1 MSDRIHVGV
10 DATSWANERGFG
22 RFTRSLV
29 RALAAR
35 DAGFRYTLLFDHAP
49 RDDLPANAT
58 VICAA
63 TKDTLTQSAVGS
75 SSRSP
80 AYLWTMGKLA
90 RKERF
95 DVFFFPAVYSYFP
108 LLARVPK
115 VVCFHDATAERFP
128 ELVFPGRLNRLLW
141 RTKTTLA
148 RWQATRAMTVS
159 HASAADLQ
167 RILGVEASRIDIVT
181 EAPAPAF
188 RVIGDSARA
197 ADARARHG
205 IPAQGPLLVHVG
217 GLNRH
222 KNVLG
227 LLRAMT
233 TIVAQHREV
242 QLAIVGDTSGKGFW
256 DNVEELKGFVAGH
269 APLSRHVHFTGY
281 LDDDALAELLNAAYA
296 LVFPSLWE
304 GFGLPAVEAMAC
316 GVPVLASRRASL
328 PEIVGEA
335 GLYFEPENPAAI
347 AASVLSL
354 LRDPGRRE
362 RLSANAASRAREFT
376 WVRAAELA
384 EASFRRSIE
393 DAARR

>member
-10 DATSWANERGFG
+10 DATSWTNERGFG
-22 RFTRSLV
+22 RFTRSLL
-29 RALAAR
+29 RALAER
-35 DAGFRYTLLFDHAP
+35 DAGFGYTLLFDRAP
-49 RDDLPANAT
+49 PGDLPANAA
-58 VICAA
+58 VLCAA
-63 TKDTLTQSAVGS
+63 TRDALTQSSAGS
-75 SSRSP
+75 SSRSL
-80 AYLWTMGKLA
+80 AYLWNMGQLA

-128 ELVFPGRLNRLLW
+128 ELVFPGRLNRILW
-141 RTKTTLA
+141 RTKTALA

-159 HASAADLQ
+159 RASAADLKA
-167 RILGVEASRIDIVT
+167 ILGLEASRIDIVT
-181 EAPAPAF
+181 EAPAPSF
-188 RVIGDSARA
+188 RVIGSAA
-197 ADARARHG
+197 ATAARSRHG
-205 IPAQGPLLVHVG
+205 IPSGGALLVHVG

-227 LLRAMT
+227 LLQAMT
-233 TIVAQHREV
+233 TVVAQHRDV

-256 DNVEELKGFVAGH
+256 DNVEELKAFVAGH
-269 APLSRHVHFTGY
+269 SPLLEHVHFTGY
-281 LDDDALAELLNAAYA
+281 VEDEALAELLNAAYA

-316 GVPVLASRRASL
+316 GVPVLASRRGSL

-347 AASVLSL
+347 AATVLSL
-354 LRDPGRRE
+354 LRDPDRRE
-362 RLSANAASRAREFT
+362 RLSANARLRAHEFT
-376 WVRAAELA
+376 WARAAELA